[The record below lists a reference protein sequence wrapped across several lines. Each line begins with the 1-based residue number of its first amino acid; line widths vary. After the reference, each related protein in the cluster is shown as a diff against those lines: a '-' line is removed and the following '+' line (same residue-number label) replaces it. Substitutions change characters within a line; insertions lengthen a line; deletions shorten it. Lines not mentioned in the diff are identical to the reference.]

1 MRIRVWT
8 WAAFLAV
15 VVALALG
22 GVALADDRGEI
33 EFTGV
38 VTKLPESGLVGDWK
52 VNDITVHVTDAT
64 TIDQSDGAVVVG
76 SRVEVEGARAGEN
89 AINASRIEVE
99 RPPTGGV
106 ELMGFVLKLPEGG
119 LVGDWKVNDVTVHV
133 TGDTTI
139 DQTHGAVA
147 VGALV
152 KVRGARA
159 DDRSVNAT
167 RIEVVKLP
175 GGDRGEMVG
184 VVRALPERGL
194 VGDWIVNTTTVHVT
208 ERTEIDQ
215 ERGRVVVGAIVRVKG
230 ERRTDGSLAA
240 TEIEVIV
247 SPARG
252 SLVKFYGV
260 VKALPRVMVKSAV
273 KATLA
278 GSLVGDWQVGDVVV
292 HVSADT
298 EIDEEHGA
306 VTVGSLVEVTGM
318 RRSDGSVD
326 ARRIEVKMPRPSTET
341 PVAFPGVIDQLP
353 ENGLIGEWVVS
364 GRKVRVT
371 ADTEIDQE
379 HGAAAVGAYV
389 QVKGILGT
397 DGVVKA
403 REIEVKGRPEVG
415 TGVYVRFRGVVD
427 AVTTSQDDK
436 YDIRVRVS
444 DTDFRVVH
452 IGPRTRVDTEH
463 GALEVGKVVEVKGVR
478 LADAS
483 VDALSIE
490 VSEVD
495 ATP

>member
-1 MRIRVWT
+1 MRMRVWT

-22 GVALADDRGEI
+22 GVALADDRGEV
-33 EFTGV
+33 EFAGV

-52 VNDITVHVTDAT
+52 VNDVTVHVTDAT
-64 TIDQSDGAVVVG
+64 TIDQSDGAVAIG
-76 SRVEVEGARAGEN
+76 SRVAVKGTRAGEN
-89 AINASRIEVE
+89 TVNASRIEVQH
-99 RPPTGGV
+99 PPAGGV

-167 RIEVVKLP
+167 RIEVVPTP
-175 GGDRGEMVG
+175 GQRGEMVG
-184 VVRALPERGL
+184 VVRALPEGGL
-194 VGDWIVNTTTVHVT
+194 VGDWTVNATTVHVT
-208 ERTEIDQ
+208 NQTEIDQ
-215 ERGRVVVGAIVRVKG
+215 ERGKVVVGAIVRVKG
-230 ERRTDGSLAA
+230 ERQTDGSLNA

-260 VKALPRVMVKSAV
+260 VQALPSAKIKSAA

-278 GSLVGDWQVGDVVV
+278 GRLVGDWKVGDVVV

-306 VTVGSLVEVTGM
+306 VAVGSLVEVSGA
-318 RRSDGSVD
+318 RRPDGSVD
-326 ARRIEVKMPRPSTET
+326 ARRIEVKMPRPSQEI
-341 PVAFPGVIDQLP
+341 PVAFPGVIDKLP
-353 ENGLIGEWVVS
+353 ESGLIGEWVVS
-364 GRKVRVT
+364 GRKVQVT

-403 REIEVKGRPEVG
+403 RGIEVKGKPEVG

-427 AVTTSQDDK
+427 AVTKPQDGK
-436 YDIRVRVS
+436 YDVRVRVS
-444 DTDFRVVH
+444 ETDFRVVH

-478 LADAS
+478 QADAS

-490 VSEVD
+490 VSEVN